1 MTDNIIIFDTTLRD
15 GEQAAGAT
23 MTLDEKIAIA
33 DILDQ
38 MKVDVIE
45 AGFAIASQGDFE
57 AVSQIAK
64 RTKNATIC
72 SLARAKEGDIR
83 RAAEAVKHAQQGRI
97 HTFLSTSPI
106 HMKYQINKTEQDVID
121 TIKDTVTLA
130 RNLCADVEWSAMD
143 ATRSD
148 KDFLCAAI
156 ETAIKSGAKTI
167 NIPDTVGYTIPE
179 EFNKLILYIK
189 NKVTNIDQAII
200 SVHCHNDLGLG
211 VANSLAAI
219 NAGARQI
226 ECTINGIGERAGNA
240 AMEEIVM
247 TLKTRKD
254 ILDYQVNIE
263 PTYFARISKL
273 VSNATGFAVQNNKAI
288 VGANAFA
295 HESGIH
301 QDGML
306 KDRNTYEVITP
317 ESVGF
322 KSSSLVLGKH
332 SGRHAVK
339 AKLEDLGFMSF
350 NQEELNEFFKK
361 FKDLADRKKEIYDED
376 IISLVGNN
384 VEQDIILFNSLQVT
398 CGSENKAEAKL
409 TLSYEGQ
416 ERHAVLQG
424 FGPVDAIFNAI
435 KELVP
440 HNSRLDLYQVHSVT
454 KGTDAQAEVT
464 VRLEDQ
470 EGRIISGH
478 GSNTDTLVASAT
490 AYIAALNKMFK
501 RNSVVQKVNNIS
513 I

>member
-1 MTDNIIIFDTTLRD
+1 MDNNIIIFDTTLRD

-38 MKVDVIE
+38 MQVNVIE
-45 AGFAIASQGDFE
+45 AGFAIASQGDFN

-64 RTKNATIC
+64 RAKNSIIC
-72 SLARAKEGDIR
+72 SLARAKEMDIK
-83 RAAEAVKHAQQGRI
+83 RAAEAVKHAPQGRI
-97 HTFLSTSPI
+97 HSFLSTSPI
-106 HMKYQINKTEQDVID
+106 HMKHQINKTESDVID
-121 TIKDTVTLA
+121 TIKDTVSLA
-130 RNLCADVEWSAMD
+130 RNLCSDVEWSAMD

-148 KDFLCAAI
+148 PDFLCKTI
-156 ETAIKSGAKTI
+156 ETAIKYGASTI

-179 EFNKLILYIK
+179 EFCKLITYIK
-189 NKVTNIDQAII
+189 NNVSNIDKAII

-247 TLKTRKD
+247 ALKTRKD
-254 ILDYQVNIE
+254 ILNYQVNVL
-263 PTYFARISKL
+263 PSYFARASKL
-273 VSNATGFAVQNNKAI
+273 VSKASGFAIQNNKAI

-332 SGRHAVK
+332 SGRHAIK
-339 AKLEDLGFMSF
+339 AKLEDLGFTNFS
-350 NQEELNEFFKK
+350 QQELNDFFVK

-384 VEQDIILFNSLQVT
+384 NQTDIISFNSLT
-398 CGSENKAEAKL
+398 INCGSEVKAEAILSL
-409 TLSYEGQ
+409 TYEGV
-416 ERHAVLQG
+416 EKTNKAIG
-424 FGPVDAIFNAI
+424 YGPVDAILNAI
-435 KELVP
+435 KNLVK
-440 HNSRLDLYQVHSVT
+440 HDAKLDLYQVHSVT

-464 VRLEDQ
+464 VRLEDK

-478 GSNTDTLVASAT
+478 ASNTDTLVASAM
-490 AYIAALNKMFK
+490 AYITALNKMFK
-501 RNSVVQKVNNIS
+501 RNLIVQKVNNIS